1 LEALESSRKGG
12 ISNPRFR
19 EESRV
24 FWRFPTLQGK
34 KEQNTMAYLK
44 EVKEI
49 VKETFQKFNLG
60 EESLKLF
67 AIWQEELG
75 GLAKHAQIGKF
86 REGKLLVEVDNPVY
100 MQELSAK
107 RRSIIEKVNKRMGKR
122 LIGEVRFRLGKTDR
136 GRSED

>member
-1 LEALESSRKGG
+1 
-12 ISNPRFR
+12 
-19 EESRV
+19 
-24 FWRFPTLQGK
+24 
-34 KEQNTMAYLK
+34 MAYLR

-60 EESLKLF
+60 EESQKLF

-107 RRSIIEKVNKRMGKR
+107 RRSIMEKVNKRMGKR
-122 LIGEVRFRLGKTDR
+122 FIVEVRFRLGETDR
-136 GRSED
+136 SRSED

>member
-1 LEALESSRKGG
+1 M
-12 ISNPRFR
+12 
-19 EESRV
+19 
-24 FWRFPTLQGK
+24 T
-34 KEQNTMAYLK
+34 YLR

-49 VKETFQKFNLG
+49 VKEALQKFNLG
-60 EESLKLF
+60 EESQKLF

-75 GLAKHAQIGKF
+75 GLAKHAQIGNF

-122 LIGEVRFRLGKTDR
+122 FIVEVRFRLGKTDR
-136 GRSED
+136 SRSED